1 MTGKH
6 CYDCRD
12 THCPGHDIA
21 ALLASYIQAGYT
33 ASEGYA
39 EILRRLQ
46 AALAEAK

>member
-1 MTGKH
+1 VYCALAAARHNLTA
-6 CYDCRD
+6 R
-12 THCPGHDIA
+12 PVEA